1 MIRINL
7 YPSFEAVSST
17 PVQQYAILGILLA
30 AMGVGGWYWNVTS
43 TRASLQVTVD
53 QLQEESLR
61 LQEIT
66 LQVQEFEERKR
77 SLEERIAII
86 ERLKSNQKGPVELMN
101 VVIGSV
107 PNNPPGLWLTS
118 LVQQENLLTI
128 EGRAFDV
135 PFVADFIA
143 ALDNTRAFK
152 YVDLQFWEQ
161 DQESSIKFQLHCETA
176 DEDESESE

>member
-66 LQVQEFEERKR
+66 QQDQEFEQRKR
-77 SLEERIAII
+77 AHE
-86 ERLKSNQKGPVELMN
+86 
-101 VVIGSV
+101 
-107 PNNPPGLWLTS
+107 
-118 LVQQENLLTI
+118 
-128 EGRAFDV
+128 
-135 PFVADFIA
+135 
-143 ALDNTRAFK
+143 
-152 YVDLQFWEQ
+152 
-161 DQESSIKFQLHCETA
+161 
-176 DEDESESE
+176 

>member
-7 YPSFEAVSST
+7 YPTFEAVSAT
-17 PVQQYAILGILLA
+17 PVQQYAILAILLA
-30 AMGVGGWYWNVTS
+30 GMGLGGWYWSVTS
-43 TRASLQVTVD
+43 TRATLQVTVD
-53 QLQEESLR
+53 QLQQESVR

-66 LQVQEFEERKR
+66 VQVQEFETRKL

-86 ERLKSNQKGPVELMN
+86 ERLKANQKGPVELMN

-143 ALDNTRAFK
+143 ALDNTRAFR

-161 DQESSIKFQLHCETA
+161 DQESSIRFQLKCET
-176 DEDESESE
+176 EGESE

>member
-1 MIRINL
+1 
-7 YPSFEAVSST
+7 
-17 PVQQYAILGILLA
+17 
-30 AMGVGGWYWNVTS
+30 
-43 TRASLQVTVD
+43 
-53 QLQEESLR
+53 
-61 LQEIT
+61 
-66 LQVQEFEERKR
+66 
-77 SLEERIAII
+77 
-86 ERLKSNQKGPVELMN
+86 MN

-118 LVQQENLLTI
+118 LVQQDNLLTI

-143 ALDNTRAFK
+143 ALDNTRAFN

-176 DEDESESE
+176 TEDESE